1 MRVPK
6 RRPPKPHSC
15 SWSRSPLRQWAAAK
29 PSQVMKPNSARKM
42 MRAVQFTSCMASSGF
57 FLVMVRG
64 CAPELR
70 SLLGREIDD
79 GRQDGA
85 DDDPKELVPVKEW
98 DAGPGGLELVVE
110 GRPQDRD
117 KLDHEKQIP

>member
-1 MRVPK
+1 MRGPK
-6 RRPPKPHSC
+6 RRPPTPHSGRG
-15 SWSRSPLRQWAAAK
+15 WRSPLRQWAAAK

-57 FLVMVRG
+57 FLIMVRD

-85 DDDPKELVPVKEW
+85 DDDPKELVPVKKW
-98 DAGPGGLELVVE
+98 DAGPGRLELVIE
-110 GRPQDRD
+110 WRP
-117 KLDHEKQIP
+117 